1 MTDET
6 DPGIVQGKSFQMA
19 ILLTRRQNM
28 LLVRRLVCKSKPTS
42 TAVRTV
48 DLTTY
53 CKAIWI
59 CTQARITVLRSWTI
73 LAPLAQE

>member
-28 LLVRRLVCKSKPTS
+28 LLVTSSLEDLCEKSSPTS
-42 TAVRTV
+42 TAVPF
-48 DLTTY
+48 
-53 CKAIWI
+53 KGGG
-59 CTQARITVLRSWTI
+59 
-73 LAPLAQE
+73 